1 MRSHSHPRVAQR
13 AGVVSKAA
21 GGGFSAGL
29 VPFHLWDTANLFGA
43 ISDDDLEPP
52 TPTQIQACRCVSDR
66 RRMSDYMWMPS
77 WGRRRDHSD
86 SIRAGPKWLAVCC
99 WCNRTGTP
107 SFPDSRPQ
115 QHSPTPPGWCA
126 GMCAG
131 MCAGRGSRASGM
143 RTAPHSVR
151 RQRRRLS
158 SYKSSL
164 SKTTVETRYL
174 TTY

>member
-52 TPTQIQACRCVSDR
+52 TPTQIQDCRCVSDR

-131 MCAGRGSRASGM
+131 RGSRASGM
-143 RTAPHSVR
+143 RTAPHRVR